1 MELNLNKATSK
12 PAPAPENEALA
23 AIMTLENEL
32 RAIMEKLKDEDPEE
46 RNRQFTELY
55 KDQIHKLNK
64 MMSVAQEHIARKM
77 QHCGV
82 PRKTG
87 AEIISLAYD
96 MVNFAIAVTAR
107 QLAAAHGGLSLDDG
121 EDKRPVRTD
130 KDYSPI
136 ITEI

>member
-1 MELNLNKATSK
+1 MELNLNK
-12 PAPAPENEALA
+12 PAPTPAPENEALA

-32 RAIMEKLKDEDPEE
+32 RSIMEKLKDEDPEE

-64 MMSVAQEHIARKM
+64 MMSVAQDHIARKM

-107 QLAAAHGGLSLDDG
+107 QLAAAHGGLSLDGG
-121 EDKRPVRTD
+121 EDKGPVRPD

>member
-1 MELNLNKATSK
+1 MELNLNKPTSK

-32 RAIMEKLKDEDPEE
+32 RTIMVNLKDEDPAEF
-46 RNRQFTELY
+46 NRRLSDLY
-55 KDQIHKLNK
+55 KEQIQKLNK
-64 MMSVAQEHIARKM
+64 MMLVAQEHIARKM

-87 AEIISLAYD
+87 GEILSLAYD
-96 MVNFAIAVTAR
+96 MANFSIAITAR
-107 QLAAAHGGLSLDDG
+107 QLAAINSGLNIEEGSAPAKP
-121 EDKRPVRTD
+121 EKE
-130 KDYSPI
+130 YSPI